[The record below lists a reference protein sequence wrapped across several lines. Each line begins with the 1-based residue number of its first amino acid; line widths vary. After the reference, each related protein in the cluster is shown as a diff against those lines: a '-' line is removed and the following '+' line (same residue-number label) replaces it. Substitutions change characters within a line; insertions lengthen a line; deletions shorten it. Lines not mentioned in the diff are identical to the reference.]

1 VTTPSDESALQLLR
15 AALPVRDCSAPPD
28 LWPRVQAGLDRRP
41 RLSPADRVVLAAI
54 AAMCLLQP
62 TAVSVLLLHF

>member
-1 VTTPSDESALQLLR
+1 
-15 AALPVRDCSAPPD
+15 
-28 LWPRVQAGLDRRP
+28 VQAGLDRRP